1 MFVCIIKFVCIIMF
15 WSPKDIF
22 NKFKLEWPTAARI
35 PTYFMKVTVLPSNTT
50 KTADKNAEMEA

>member
-1 MFVCIIKFVCIIMF
+1 MF